1 MPATAHLLNSETSRP
16 VFAGDAKKLL
26 KISARNFALRSQRKQ
41 IIMTFH
47 CKDLYSYVIDIASEV
62 YPSMNINPLGGLLGS
77 STAR

>member
-1 MPATAHLLNSETSRP
+1 
-16 VFAGDAKKLL
+16 
-26 KISARNFALRSQRKQ
+26 
-41 IIMTFH
+41 MTFH